1 MIFPATLYSTTS
13 SEVRTVQLTFTSS
26 QIEIDDNTNVELFLL
41 SNVNLL
47 SPLGNLPHEIR
58 LPNGALVMV
67 DNHHDL
73 QSFFGH
79 KKQLIYHLEK
89 HKFFWLVALILV
101 PIFLYVII
109 EKGVPGVAK
118 AVTPLVPVQVL
129 NKIDKQVMTVLDKS
143 ILDASQLDESEQVSL
158 NSLLSNK
165 RYSSTLLLDN
175 YTMSYRHSETFGANA
190 FALPGG
196 SIVITDGLYT
206 LLKDDQEALI
216 AVLLHEIGHV
226 EHRHGLQLIAE
237 TAATTLLMTYLF
249 GDMEGIVETFTG
261 TALTVI
267 QNKFSQQLEKE
278 ADIFAVEHLKQ
289 LGISPKALG
298 NALSKLVSNSN
309 NNELLEKYF
318 SSHPSIKERVEF
330 ANSNE

>member
-26 QIEIDDNTNVELFLL
+26 QIEIDDKKKVEFFLL
-41 SNVNLL
+41 SNVDLL

-58 LPNGALVMV
+58 LPNGALIRV

-73 QSFFGH
+73 TSIFGQ
-79 KKQLIYHLEK
+79 KNTLIYRLEK
-89 HKFFWLVALILV
+89 HKIFWLVALILM
-101 PIFLYVII
+101 PICLYVII
-109 EKGVPGVAK
+109 DKGVPATAK
-118 AVTPLVPVQVL
+118 AVAPLLPVQVL
-129 NKIDKQVMTVLDKS
+129 TKVDQQVMRVLDKT
-143 ILDASQLDESEQVSL
+143 ILDASQLDKSEQLPFSGY
-158 NSLLSNK
+158 LSNSQ
-165 RYSSTLLLDN
+165 YSSTLLLDN
-175 YTMSYRHSETFGANA
+175 YTLSYRHSESFGANA

-196 SIVITDGLYT
+196 SIVITDALYT
-206 LLKDDQEALI
+206 LLKDDKEALI

-237 TAATTLLMTYLF
+237 TAATTLIMTYLF
-249 GDMEGIVETFTG
+249 GEMEGIAETFTG

-267 QNKFSQQLEKE
+267 QNNFSQKLEKE
-278 ADIFAVEHLKQ
+278 ADVFAIEHLKK
-289 LGISPKALG
+289 LGISPKSLG
-298 NALSKLVSNSN
+298 NALSKLVSNNES
-309 NNELLEKYF
+309 NELLEKYF

>member
-13 SEVRTVQLTFTSS
+13 SKVRTVQLTFTSS

-73 QSFFGH
+73 KSFFGN
-79 KKQLIYHLEK
+79 KKQLIYRLEK
-89 HKFFWLVALILV
+89 HTFFWLVALILV

-109 EKGVPGVAK
+109 EKGVPAVAK

-129 NKIDKQVMTVLDKS
+129 NKIDKQVMTVLDKT

-278 ADIFAVEHLKQ
+278 ADVFAVEHLKQ
-289 LGISPKALG
+289 LGISPKVLG

-330 ANSNE
+330 ANSHE